1 MAAVPE
7 SIVYSRPRHRLC
19 RLVRTRPS
27 VDLAAMS
34 LVTGSAF
41 LASQHWAFVL
51 DNDVLLRRATYQTL
65 AGLSGTLLGLSVTTV
80 GLLLANLDKPM
91 SGLPKGLPPTSI
103 VALRRS
109 LFSLIRALGYV
120 CLLALA
126 LIPLDTGPTTTGM
139 NGTEPWRL
147 RWVLA
152 GLVLLAVM
160 RLSRAVYSLW
170 LIVAGRATAQ

>member
-1 MAAVPE
+1 MSTVPKPIIE
-7 SIVYSRPRHRLC
+7 SRPRHRLC

-27 VDLAAMS
+27 VDLLAVI

-51 DNDVLLRRATYQTL
+51 EDDVLLRRATYQTI

-91 SGLPKGLPPTSI
+91 SGLPKGLPGTGIIS
-103 VALRRS
+103 LRRS

-120 CLLALA
+120 CLFALA
-126 LIPLDTGPTTTGM
+126 LIPLDTGPKTTGM
-139 NGTEPWRL
+139 NGTETWPF

-160 RLSRAVYSLW
+160 RLCRAVYSLW